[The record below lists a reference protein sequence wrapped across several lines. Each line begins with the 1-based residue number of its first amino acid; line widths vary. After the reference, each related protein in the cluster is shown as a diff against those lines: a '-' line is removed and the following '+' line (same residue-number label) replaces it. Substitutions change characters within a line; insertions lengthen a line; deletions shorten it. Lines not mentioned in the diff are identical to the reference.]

1 MSILS
6 KEKIL
11 LSAAAKDK
19 YEAIRIAGEL
29 LVKAGHVEPA
39 YVDRMIDREN
49 IVSTYMGN
57 GLAIPHG
64 TKEGKDLIHSTG
76 LSIVRFPDGVDFDGD
91 EPAFVVIGIAG
102 AGGDHMQILTNV
114 AMIFSEDESL
124 EQVMNAPTEEAIM
137 AIFEGGLED

>member
-6 KEKIL
+6 KDKIK
-11 LSAAAKDK
+11 LSASAQDK

-39 YVDRMIDREN
+39 YVDAMIDREN
-49 IVSTYMGN
+49 IVSTYMGS

-76 LSIVRFPDGVDFDGD
+76 MSIVRFPEGIDFGGD

-102 AGGDHMQILTNV
+102 AGGDHMSILTNV
-114 AMIFSEDESL
+114 AMIFSEDDSL
-124 EQVMNAPTEEAIM
+124 EKVMDASSEEALIQ
-137 AIFEGGLED
+137 IFEGGLE